1 MLCPVHQISAG
12 EELTL
17 TYGSHDNANLL
28 LSYGFTLQP
37 NPCDAFWFDLD
48 LATLQ
53 VSDVRASNAT
63 CCPGLLQHAEYG
75 VALCGPCR
83 HSQGRIWRRQL

>member
-1 MLCPVHQISAG
+1 MLGPVRQISAG

-37 NPCDAFWFDLD
+37 NPYDAFWFDLD

-53 VSDVRASNAT
+53 VSGVRALDAHVLPKSSA
-63 CCPGLLQHAEYG
+63 AFG
-75 VALCGPCR
+75 VRGSR
-83 HSQGRIWRRQL
+83 VRVW